1 MRLAVISFTR
11 AGAGWCRLL
20 VRHFR
25 KNGAECE
32 GYILPRFLADDK
44 AGQPEDGPKENAEGL
59 FPLTESVGGWTGR
72 QFGQKNGLIYIG
84 AVGIA
89 VRAVAPYLRDK
100 LTDPAVVV
108 MDEGG
113 HYAISLLAGHVGGAN
128 ALTRTVAGICG
139 AEPVVTTA
147 TDGQG
152 KTAIDVWASERELLM
167 GDRRQARQVSASLLE
182 EKPVGFFSG
191 FAIEEEL
198 PDGYLYGLAGE
209 RNVWVTVK
217 KQPVP
222 EEHLLARLF
231 EEDRLLRLIPRIL
244 TVGVGC
250 RRGMAKEQIENLI
263 RRTLENANLDRQ
275 AVACIASIDLK
286 KDEEGI
292 CRLAEEWGVPFMTFP
307 ADVLERVKGSVLES
321 AFVRRVTGCGNVC
334 ERAALAGAG
343 AGGCLLVGRQAEN
356 GVTAAVAAGR
366 WDGRKRIEWQQKDGT
381 AGSRCRGDSDCG

>member
-11 AGAGWCRLL
+11 AGAGWCRRL

-25 KNGAECE
+25 ENGAECE
-32 GYILPRFLADDK
+32 GYILPRFFADDK
-44 AGQPEDGPKENAEGL
+44 EGQTEGCPGERVEGL
-59 FPLTESVGGWTGR
+59 FPLTEPVGVWTGK
-72 QFGQKNGLIYIG
+72 QFWQKDGLIYIG
-84 AVGIA
+84 AAGIA

-113 HYAISLLAGHVGGAN
+113 HYAISLLSGHVGGAN
-128 ALTRTVAGICG
+128 ALARTVAEICG

-152 KTAIDVWASERELLM
+152 KTAIDVWASEQGLLL
-167 GDRRQARQVSASLLE
+167 GDRGQARQVSASLLE
-182 EKPVGFFSG
+182 EKPVGLFSE
-191 FAIEEEL
+191 FAIEEKL
-198 PDGYLYGLAGE
+198 PEGYLYGLAGE
-209 RNVWVTVK
+209 RNVWVTVR
-217 KQPVP
+217 KQPKP

-231 EEDRLLRLIPRIL
+231 EEERLLRLIPRIL
-244 TVGVGC
+244 VVGVGC
-250 RRGMAKEQIENLI
+250 RRGMEKAQIEDLI

-292 CRLAEEWGVPFMTFP
+292 CRLALEWEVPFVTFP
-307 ADVLERVKGSVLES
+307 AEALEQVRGSVLES
-321 AFVRRVTGCGNVC
+321 AFVRQVTGCGNVC

-343 AGGCLLVGRQAEN
+343 AGGCLLVGRQAAD

-366 WDGRKRIEWQQKDGT
+366 WNGGQWVPG
-381 AGSRCRGDSDCG
+381 